1 MLYRL
6 YINKSSAAMNS
17 APAVGIV
24 NVAVSTNSEREWKGN
39 EAAHFMEEFDAR
51 AVKDQIEGELGDK
64 CKVKVCYP
72 PKEYEQKEFL
82 FIAISVYTI
91 IHTVA
96 PLKNSR
102 IRLHIAVLSSIPRK
116 AVKTTSIIIPPPVP
130 ANPVPKPMV
139 RPKSREI
146 EVLSALRRDHHVHV
160 ALEDDC
166 GVRLQA
172 LGGRPA
178 GTGAISI
185 SGSVSSWSFLR
196 CWLNNIPMGAVVP
209 AFLPRSMR
217 QMARRPNARRQAQP
231 VFHPPRP
238 RGKGIRRQIL
248 NREQTE

>member
-1 MLYRL
+1 MDLGTFTAADTG
-6 YINKSSAAMNS
+6 INGRVDLLFTANVNNAADDL
-17 APAVGIV
+17 I
-24 NVAVSTNSEREWKGN
+24 T
-39 EAAHFMEEFDAR
+39 
-51 AVKDQIEGELGDK
+51 AVKPDVTG
-64 CKVKVCYP
+64 
-72 PKEYEQKEFL
+72 
-82 FIAISVYTI
+82 ISVFTI

-102 IRLHIAVLSSIPRK
+102 IRLHTAVLSSIPRK

-166 GVRLQA
+166 GVRLQS

-196 CWLNNIPMGAVVP
+196 CWLNNVPVGAVVP

-238 RGKGIRRQIL
+238 RGKGWSATIFVESE
-248 NREQTE
+248 NAPKV